1 MGHRLSKSLTTI
13 LYVCPLRTDIS
24 SIPITLGRALG
35 ARRVVPHILFV
46 QFLDRLPIKPK
57 LFGNIADGRA
67 PAAFP
72 DIHRKAQLQPPQ
84 LLRPSLQTAVHQPSF
99 ANVHTFIIV
108 TLILQRSPA
117 SPCPRFVT
125 IHFVYRRFP
134 PRRSFSRTS
143 SLLPAHHPRSC
154 IHNHTFTLT
163 VLHRQITFILHHPV
177 NNVRSA
183 TANATHRQITACTSR
198 LVFVVHLMPLFSA

>member
-35 ARRVVPHILFV
+35 ATKLFLHILFV

-72 DIHRKAQLQPPQ
+72 DIHRKALGVEWIVRQKVKTLLLHPVATPALDTAYLQFQ
-84 LLRPSLQTAVHQPSF
+84 KYTSIAT
-99 ANVHTFIIV
+99 
-108 TLILQRSPA
+108 
-117 SPCPRFVT
+117 
-125 IHFVYRRFP
+125 RRGPEHGAFYDHKN
-134 PRRSFSRTS
+134 SS
-143 SLLPAHHPRSC
+143 SLL
-154 IHNHTFTLT
+154 
-163 VLHRQITFILHHPV
+163 HRLDKLFFWAALPV
-177 NNVRSA
+177 
-183 TANATHRQITACTSR
+183 
-198 LVFVVHLMPLFSA
+198 